1 MRQIHCMLY
10 ATIPRIHQVRHRI
23 MTEEEK
29 LKQIIALQDEEL
41 SLLSGAIKCMAG
53 DAPCVALVKE
63 AMKVKEDVDDLKNS
77 S

>member
-1 MRQIHCMLY
+1 
-10 ATIPRIHQVRHRI
+10 

-41 SLLSGAIKCMAG
+41 SLLSGAIKCMTG
-53 DAPCVALVKE
+53 DSPCVALVKE